1 MRLAWL
7 ADVLLAEGLKVVES
21 QGWKGR
27 GKELDRV
34 EGVVLHHTATGPDV
48 PDGRVDTL
56 LIVGRPDLN
65 GPLCQLGLRRDGSFY
80 VVADGKGNHNGFGR
94 WGNQSIGIEAY
105 NDGVGEPWPREQ
117 LDAYQRGTAAILRH
131 LGLDVSRAQGHRE
144 QDPKRKIDPAGIDLP
159 AFRASVE
166 KHMTAGPTPPP
177 PGDDFL
183 MALTDE
189 QQGTVLAGALAAL
202 QVQEEVVGVTDGE
215 GDTRQDRVVDI
226 LNEIKADQK
235 AILKRL
241 DALEA

>member
-1 MRLAWL
+1 MRLTWL
-7 ADVLLAEGLKVVES
+7 ADVLRAEGLKVDES

-27 GKELDRV
+27 GKDLDRV

-166 KHMTAGPTPPP
+166 KHMTAGPTPP
-177 PGDDFL
+177 GDE
-183 MALTDE
+183 LTVAQID
-189 QQGTVLAGALAAL
+189 
-202 QVQEEVVGVTDGE
+202 D
-215 GDTRQDRVVDI
+215 
-226 LNEIKADQK
+226 
-235 AILKRL
+235 ILKRL
-241 DALEA
+241 EAIELRVIQIQQETVGTIDQDGKSRMDRLAKTIDGIAVDVKA

>member
-1 MRLAWL
+1 MRLSWL
-7 ADVLLAEGLKVVES
+7 SDVLRAEGLKVDES
-21 QGWKGR
+21 QGWQGR
-27 GKELDRV
+27 GKDLDRV

-65 GPLCQLGLRRDGSFY
+65 GPLCQLGLRRDGSFC

-105 NDGVGEPWPREQ
+105 NDGVGEPWSREQ

-159 AFRASVE
+159 AFRANVE
-166 KHMTAGPTPPP
+166 KHLTAGPTPP
-177 PGDDFL
+177 GDE
-183 MALTDE
+183 LTVAQID
-189 QQGTVLAGALAAL
+189 
-202 QVQEEVVGVTDGE
+202 D
-215 GDTRQDRVVDI
+215 
-226 LNEIKADQK
+226 
-235 AILKRL
+235 ILKRL
-241 DALEA
+241 EAIELRVIQIQQETVGTIDGDGKSRMDRLAKTIDGIAADVKD